1 MGDFGFSFRF
11 AVSIFI
17 RDSWHWV
24 TRSHW
29 WPEQHLFW
37 SKYFISSCLLLLSG
51 HTECFSRHFVAQ
63 RTAAMLQL
71 FLAFF
76 FQLTDS
82 LLCSCVILISL
93 HLWRDTGMRCGARE
107 AWGMRAHS
115 YSSFR
120 HSHRTDVKSSCRAD
134 KLSPF
139 VASSTPT

>member
-37 SKYFISSCLLLLSG
+37 SKYFISSCPLLLSG

-115 YSSFR
+115 HSSFR

-139 VASSTPT
+139 VASSSPT